1 MKTPQVGDVYLSAHI
16 KVDPPK
22 PKLCICVHPAGL
34 WFFLINT
41 ENRRMYDCIPVFK
54 ENNPFLDH
62 DSFISTNSPF
72 TLKQDE
78 LEKAKFLGRI
88 SETDIGNI
96 LNKVDRSRLLTP
108 LQKRKIIDSIS
119 QWRIERDPR

>member
-1 MKTPQVGDVYLSAHI
+1 MKTPQVGDVYLSNDI
-16 KVDPPK
+16 EITPPK
-22 PKLCICVHPAGL
+22 PKMCICIHPAGL

-41 ENRRMYDCIPVFK
+41 ENRTMYDCIPILK
-54 ENNPFLDH
+54 KNNAFLDH
-62 DSFISTNSPF
+62 DSFISTNPPF

-78 LEKAKFLGRI
+78 LEKAKYLGRI

-96 LNKVDRSRLLTP
+96 LNKVNRSRFLTP

-119 QWRIERDPR
+119 RWRIDSSTG